1 MGLSASNHLFLNK
14 LNMGRGQKRLY
25 DAYKKAANP
34 DTPTVNPETPTIP
47 GSTFNG
53 ESFEIDKKNIEK
65 DIENAG
71 KTFFG

>member
-14 LNMGRGQKRLY
+14 LNLRSEQKRLY

-34 DTPTVNPETPTIP
+34 DTPTVNPDTPTIP

-53 ESFEIDKKNIEK
+53 ESFEIDKKNIE
-65 DIENAG
+65 NAG